1 MSLIGTEYIPYVAS
15 LIGAGLFVI
24 GYWTGRNVGVDI
36 GAGGMFDN
44 LRDNG
49 YITTVTMYNSDGN
62 EVEELV
68 PPK

>member
-1 MSLIGTEYIPYVAS
+1 MSEYIPYIAS

-49 YITTVTMYNSDGN
+49 YIST
-62 EVEELV
+62 ELV
-68 PPK
+68 SPK

>member
-1 MSLIGTEYIPYVAS
+1 M
-15 LIGAGLFVI
+15 FVI

-49 YITTVTMYNSDGN
+49 YIRTVTLYDSDGN